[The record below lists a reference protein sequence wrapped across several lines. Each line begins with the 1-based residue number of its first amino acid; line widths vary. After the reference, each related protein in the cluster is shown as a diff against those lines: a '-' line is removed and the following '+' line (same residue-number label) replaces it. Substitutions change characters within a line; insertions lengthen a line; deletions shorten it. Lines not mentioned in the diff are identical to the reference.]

1 MRPANLSRWVLL
13 AAFPLASVVASAA
26 VAQETPPGGSTDEAT
41 MPAPALKWGVEV
53 KAAYRDSEDFSF
65 PFNFRPSDTATPLPL
80 TLRTVDPDGNL
91 EVPAATL
98 FLDANWGEAL
108 TGHLKVDMIDLWDRN
123 PTSTDHK
130 VDVDEAWLR
139 LGRESDPGRLPE
151 RSGVYVKVGKF
162 PKFERQDDRHL
173 ESYGLVST
181 AFNRFEDLGVELGV
195 DLGRYIYLKGSYTRG
210 NPVFLRD
217 PNALAGDNGTPAN
230 HPCGLSFGPCA
241 QLPHPALNSGVPI
254 IYDAEIEEAGSGGH
268 EEKGAGLGFRISN
281 EDGSRRADLLAYGY
295 ERTLAPRV
303 EMEGSLY
310 GGDLDLLDAPFG
322 RFPAMHGDD
331 KKENGANLWLYLDGL
346 SFFGQYVDQEIAGLG
361 RKGYEGELAWRFELP
376 LFASLAGQQLFP
388 SIAPAFRYSKL
399 DPDFTNP
406 PPGRTPAPSFAWE
419 WEKTDA
425 GLRIGIVPGTD
436 LTIEQAHNRF
446 LTVRGWKTYDE
457 LLTTLRWRM

>member
-1 MRPANLSRWVLL
+1 VRPANLSRWVLL
-13 AAFPLASVVASAA
+13 AAFPLTLASAA
-26 VAQETPPGGSTDEAT
+26 VAQDQVGGASDETT
-41 MPAPALKWGVEV
+41 MPAPALKWSVEV
-53 KAAYRDSEDFSF
+53 KAGYRDSEDFSF
-65 PFNFRPSDTATPLPL
+65 SFPFRFTDASPAQTL

-108 TGHLKVDMIDLWDRN
+108 LGHLKVDMIDLYDRN

-139 LGRESDPGRLPE
+139 LGRESEPGRLPE

-181 AFNRFEDLGVELGV
+181 AFNRFEDLGVELGIDV
-195 DLGRYIYLKGSYTRG
+195 GRYVYLKGSYTRG

-230 HPCGLSFGPCA
+230 LATP
-241 QLPHPALNSGVPI
+241 PHPALNSGVPI

-268 EEKGAGLGFRISN
+268 EEKGAGLGFRVSN

-346 SFFGQYVDQEIAGLG
+346 SLFGQYVDQEIAGLG

>member
-1 MRPANLSRWVLL
+1 VLL
-13 AAFPLASVVASAA
+13 AAFALVLAVASTAA
-26 VAQETPPGGSTDEAT
+26 AQAPAGSSSDEAT
-41 MPAPALKWGVEV
+41 MPAPELKWGVEV
-53 KAAYRDSEDFSF
+53 KAGYRDSEDFSF
-65 PFNFRPSDTATPLPL
+65 SFPFRFTDGGPAQTL

-108 TGHLKVDMIDLWDRN
+108 RGHLKVDMIDLYDRN

-130 VDVDEAWLR
+130 VDVDEAWIR
-139 LGRESDPGRLPE
+139 FGPESDPGRLPE
-151 RSGVYVKVGKF
+151 HSRGYLKVGKF

-181 AFNRFEDLGVELGV
+181 AFNRFEDLGVELGIDV
-195 DLGRYIYLKGSYTRG
+195 GRYVYLKGSYTRG

-230 HPCGLSFGPCA
+230 LANP
-241 QLPHPALNSGVPI
+241 PHPALNSGVPI

-268 EEKGAGLGFRISN
+268 EEKGAGLGFRVSN
-281 EDGSRRADLLAYGY
+281 EDGSRRAELLGYGY

-310 GGDLDLLDAPFG
+310 GGDLDLLDLPFG
-322 RFPAMHGDD
+322 RFGALHGDD
-331 KKENGANLWLYLDGL
+331 KRENGANLWVYLDGL
-346 SFFGQYVDQEIAGLG
+346 SFFGQYVDQDIAGLG

-399 DPDFTNP
+399 EPDFTNP

-425 GLRIGIVPGTD
+425 GLRIGIVPGAD

-446 LTVRGWKTYDE
+446 LTARGWKTYDE